1 MIRLLDLDRAAL
13 AALSGRALLAAVAAS
28 EGRTIA
34 VEVIAGSAPLA
45 DPADNLEVVAAMGAD
60 LLLLNRIEET
70 IFDGGWRLP
79 ALGRL
84 DDLASLAGRIGRPVG
99 ANLEPGDVPAPR
111 RATPD
116 AAHRLIEAGAAFLC
130 LTANPGTGTTL
141 ADLARATA
149 SIRSALGPGPAIWA
163 GKMHQAGAPEPLTPA
178 RVAELVGAGADAAL
192 VPLPGTVPGV
202 TREAAAEFVQAVLD
216 AGGLAVGTIGTS
228 QEGAHPPLMDAL
240 GLMAKEI
247 GADIHHL
254 GDAGLG
260 GSPDPEVV
268 YRYSVAIRGRRHTWR
283 RMALGARAPAAPE
296 AAAAPATDRSGSGSD
311 HPP

>member
-1 MIRLLDLDRAAL
+1 VIRLLDLDRAAL
-13 AALSGRALLAAVAAS
+13 AALSGRALLAAVPAS

-34 VEVIAGSAPLA
+34 VEVIAGGAPLA
-45 DPADNLEVVAAMGAD
+45 VPADNVEVVAAMGAD
-60 LLLLNRIEET
+60 LLLLNRIKEAIT
-70 IFDGGWRLP
+70 DGGWRLP

-84 DDLASLAGRIGRPVG
+84 DDLASLAGRVGRPVG

-116 AAHRLIEAGAAFLC
+116 AAHRSIEAGAAFLC
-130 LTANPGTGTTL
+130 LTANPATGTTL

-149 SIRSALGPGPAIWA
+149 AIRAATGHEPVIWA
-163 GKMHQAGAPEPLTPA
+163 GTMHQAGAPETLTPA
-178 RVAELVGAGADAAL
+178 GVAALVGAGADAAL

-202 TREAAAEFVQAVLD
+202 TREAAAEIVQAVHA
-216 AGGLAVGTIGTS
+216 AGGLAVGTVGTS
-228 QEGAHPPLMDAL
+228 QEGSHPPLMDAL
-240 GLMAKEI
+240 GLVAKEI
-247 GADIHHL
+247 GVDIHHL

-296 AAAAPATDRSGSGSD
+296 VAAAPVTDRSGSGSD
-311 HPP
+311 HAP